1 LTDEEEKTMKWI
13 TRERPKIDRI
23 ACPWLIKRFVDKD
36 AEFIY
41 VPTNEVLEKAKE
53 LNAIPFDIPN
63 VEYSHVKDFC
73 TFDAIVRK
81 HQLNDPALLQIATI
95 VRGADTARFD
105 LAPQA
110 AGLWA
115 ISAGL
120 SYNIGDGHEML
131 RVGMRI
137 YDALYSWA
145 KHVQNERHTWNPDL
159 KV

>member
-1 LTDEEEKTMKWI
+1 MKWI

-23 ACPWLIKRFVDKD
+23 ACPWLIKNFVDTK

-41 VPTNEVLEKAKE
+41 VPKDNVFETAAS
-53 LNAIPFDIPN
+53 LNAIPYDIAGA
-63 VEYSHVKDFC
+63 EYTHEGERC
-73 TFDAIVRK
+73 TFDYIIKK
-81 HQLNDPALLQIATI
+81 HGLTDPALLQIAEI

-105 LAPQA
+105 LAEQA

-120 SYNIGDGHEML
+120 SYNFMDDMEQL
-131 RVGMRI
+131 AFGMQV

-145 KHVQNERHTWNPDL
+145 KYVQEETHTWQSN
-159 KV
+159 

>member
-1 LTDEEEKTMKWI
+1 MKWI

-23 ACPWLIKRFVDKD
+23 ACPWLIKKFVDRE

-41 VPTNEVLEKAKE
+41 IPKEEVFERAKI
-53 LNAIPFDIPN
+53 LNAIPYDIPGA
-63 VEYSHVKDFC
+63 EYSHEGERC
-73 TFDAIVRK
+73 TFDYIIK
-81 HQLNDPALLQIATI
+81 KYGLTDPALLQIAEI

-105 LAPQA
+105 LAQQA

-120 SYNIGDGHEML
+120 SYNFHDDQEQL
-131 RVGMRI
+131 AFGMQV

-145 KHVQNERHTWNPDL
+145 RYVQGETHTWTNN
-159 KV
+159 